1 MFNKKII
8 FPLFFLGYH
17 LDVFSEE
24 SSYYHDVEVCSVYV
38 RSLILS
44 SDTVQQTVKASGIVK
59 EKSGIPKNTNFDVDV
74 TFEDFNNFGL
84 IDISVY
90 YDYPERHNIPSS
102 ENVGGRGFWVGFY
115 RFNISNEMLESF
127 DVNLENSNEIEFNKK
142 WLSPLNYCILK
153 ERFYK
158 VQGIKRLYFYEY
170 IEGSFKKSDK
180 FIVLND
186 YVKLT
191 EEKFDYSRVI
201 FYDSNGKEHNGWVL
215 SQYLSL
221 VDYDKIY

>member
-8 FPLFFLGYH
+8 FTLFFLGYH
-17 LDVFSEE
+17 VDVFSEKL
-24 SSYYHDVEVCSVYV
+24 SYYHDVEVCSGYV

-44 SDTVQQTVKASGIVK
+44 SNPAHQTAKVK
-59 EKSGIPKNTNFDVDV
+59 EHSGIPKNANFDIDV
-74 TFEDFNNFGL
+74 SFEEYNNYGRVN
-84 IDISVY
+84 ISVY
-90 YDYPERHNIPSS
+90 YDDPERHNIPSS
-102 ENVGGRGFWVGFY
+102 ENVGGRGLWVGFY
-115 RFNISNEMLESF
+115 RFNIWNEILESL
-127 DVNLENSNEIEFNKK
+127 DVNLENPNEIKFDKK
-142 WLSPLNYCILK
+142 WVSPLSYCVLN

-170 IEGSFKKSDK
+170 IGDSFKKSDK
-180 FIVLND
+180 FIVAND

-201 FYDSNGKEHNGWVL
+201 FYDSYGREHNGWVL
-215 SQYLSL
+215 SKHLSL